1 MDTQYTR
8 RLDKI
13 EAVLRR
19 SLPETL
25 SPQWI
30 QDTFTLTTSKL
41 SNPAEMALPDPGQTS
56 FLTTPAVD
64 LLQRGGK
71 RWRPLLMTLVCE
83 TLGGGDE
90 ALELAPLVEFPHN
103 GSLIHDDIEDNSDE
117 RRGKSA
123 IHVLYGVDTAINSGS
138 FLYFLPLTCVDRW
151 IAPDER
157 KTGFTAFGQGIYG
170 VSTWARGSI
179 FPGTETFRPSR
190 LWGNTRPCVPSKPA
204 F

>member
-117 RRGKSA
+117 RAGQERDPRSLRRRYGHQFGELSVFSSPDVRG
-123 IHVLYGVDTAINSGS
+123 
-138 FLYFLPLTCVDRW
+138 PVDR
-151 IAPDER
+151 
-157 KTGFTAFGQGIYG
+157 
-170 VSTWARGSI
+170 
-179 FPGTETFRPSR
+179 PG
-190 LWGNTRPCVPSKPA
+190 
-204 F
+204 